1 MSAGARPPPPYSAP
15 SRSARRPPTPHAV
28 SSVLARH
35 FPGATFN
42 GTIIASISL
51 RRSASTAG
59 MQDTISFTG
68 VAIQG
73 SANSGS
79 PVSRTND
86 HTAAWRLDTVHLRHV
101 LTINLLKAHE
111 AAVAAKAAAAKVAAT
126 SASVSASATS
136 GSPVSEPVCP
146 AAGIS
151 ADPAASAATTS
162 AEPAGRDEKDTK
174 VM

>member
-1 MSAGARPPPPYSAP
+1 MSAGAPPPPPYSAP

-42 GTIIASISL
+42 GTIIINNT
-51 RRSASTAG
+51 STQRPNNRCNLCKKVG
-59 MQDTISFTG
+59 HIKK
-68 VAIQG
+68 
-73 SANSGS
+73 NC
-79 PVSRTND
+79 R
-86 HTAAWRLDTVHLRHV
+86 
-101 LTINLLKAHE
+101 LLKAHE

-136 GSPVSEPVCP
+136 GSPVSEPVCH